1 MSKKEKTDKLDL
13 VKIKNFVL
21 QGIPT
26 RNEKTIHRM
35 GEHICKSYA
44 KDFYLALLV
53 ETLWPKGT

>member
-44 KDFYLALLV
+44 KDF
-53 ETLWPKGT
+53 